1 VIIDVDVGKEQP
13 TSAIKNNDMNDR
25 QNVVLEDVDVQNQAT
40 RNMFESEKTNDQSKV
55 QREDDEITNNLPDT
69 YDELRLNLHKEE
81 IGDQKDTR

>member
-1 VIIDVDVGKEQP
+1 
-13 TSAIKNNDMNDR
+13 
-25 QNVVLEDVDVQNQAT
+25 
-40 RNMFESEKTNDQSKV
+40 MFESEKTNDQSKV